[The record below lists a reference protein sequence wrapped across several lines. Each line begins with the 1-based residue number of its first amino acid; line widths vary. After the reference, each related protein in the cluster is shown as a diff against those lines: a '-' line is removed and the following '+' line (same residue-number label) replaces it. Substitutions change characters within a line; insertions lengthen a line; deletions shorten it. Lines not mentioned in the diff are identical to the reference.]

1 MKTLAFAT
9 ALLGS
14 VSLLCTTAAFAQNGT
29 LSKAVGGYTFEEA
42 AKEAPATKDFHS
54 KKGQLTFAIVT
65 HTAGNGFFDPTYVG
79 AQVAAN
85 AFGIKLIMLGS
96 EAPVDD
102 IPREIQILNQIVNDP
117 TIDGVI
123 MTTPQSG
130 AYNDLV
136 KKLTEKGIPVATT
149 NSFDPNIL
157 NRSQISHTGQDAS
170 AAAIGGEALVTCLI
184 KNNVKGGTIVLPNTT
199 TLGNVEVNNRITAA
213 FNAIVKGL
221 NAAGR
226 LKDFKVD
233 AGPQNIG
240 IDVDKDN
247 IVGSM
252 VTLIE
257 SRKDVVGAFTANGF
271 TTPALGDAISQLKKN
286 GQICAFGFDLGPKQ
300 QEHIKTG
307 ALTGSL
313 GQQPFL
319 QGFWPVAQLYLQI
332 DRGVSAANLDTR
344 AQLVTKDNLGA
355 VGKRFEN

>member
-1 MKTLAFAT
+1 MTRLLRLA
-9 ALLGS
+9 ALAAGIS
-14 VSLLCTTAAFAQNGT
+14 MFSLAAHAQTGVLN
-29 LSKAVGGYTFEEA
+29 KAVGGYSFEDASKEA
-42 AKEAPATKDFHS
+42 AGTKDFNS
-54 KKGQLTFAIVT
+54 KDGRLTFAIVT

-79 AQVAAN
+79 AQVAAK
-85 AFGIKLIMLGS
+85 AFGINLIMLGS

-102 IPREIQILNQIVNDP
+102 IPREIAILNQIIQDP

-130 AYNDLV
+130 AYDDIV
-136 KKLTEKGIPVATT
+136 KKLQAKGIPVATT
-149 NSFDPNIL
+149 NSFDPNL
-157 NRSQISHTGQDAS
+157 AGRSGISHTGQDAS
-170 AAAIGGEALVTCLI
+170 AAAIGGEAIVQCLI
-184 KNNVKGGTIVLPNTT
+184 RNNVKGGSIIFPNTT

-213 FNAIVKGL
+213 FQSTVKAL

-240 IDVDKDN
+240 IDVDKDA
-247 IVGSM
+247 IVNSI

-257 SRKDVVGAFTANGF
+257 SRKDVVGAFAANGF
-271 TTPALGDAISQLKKN
+271 VTPALGDAIGQLKKN
-286 GQICAFGFDLGPKQ
+286 NQVCAFGFDLGPKQ
-300 QEHIKTG
+300 QEQIRTG

-332 DRGVSAANLDTR
+332 DRGVAAANLDTR
-344 AQLVTKDNLGA
+344 AQLVTKDS
-355 VGKRFEN
+355 VDKIGKRFEN